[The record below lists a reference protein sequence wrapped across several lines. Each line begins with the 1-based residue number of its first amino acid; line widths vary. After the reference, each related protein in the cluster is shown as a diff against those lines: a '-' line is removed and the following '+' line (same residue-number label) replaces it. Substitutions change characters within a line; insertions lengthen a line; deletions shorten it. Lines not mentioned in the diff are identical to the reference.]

1 MSGWTQP
8 GTGFA
13 AGDGAMRTRNRWTA
27 SLAAAALLLTAAVSA
42 FGYTGE
48 VPATATVSVAGT
60 VACSD
65 TFAVSSTFLDVEGV
79 AVEGLAVD
87 WSFVTT
93 QSSDDTIH
101 DTSTT
106 TNAAGVATTT
116 VTLAAVPGDRR
127 IGVQAGDVS
136 ASAVVSQSCAGLTL
150 PRTSTVAPQPL
161 SGVGAGVLLMVV
173 SLVVAASFASTLR
186 RRTHRGRT
194 GPG

>member
-1 MSGWTQP
+1 M
-8 GTGFA
+8 
-13 AGDGAMRTRNRWTA
+13 
-27 SLAAAALLLTAAVSA
+27 LLTAAVSA

-106 TNAAGVATTT
+106 TDAAGVATTT

-150 PRTSTVAPQPL
+150 PRTSTVAPQPV
-161 SGVGAGVLLMVV
+161 SGVGAGVLVLVV
-173 SLVVAASFASTLR
+173 SLVVAAGFASTLG
-186 RRTHRGRT
+186 RRTHRGQT